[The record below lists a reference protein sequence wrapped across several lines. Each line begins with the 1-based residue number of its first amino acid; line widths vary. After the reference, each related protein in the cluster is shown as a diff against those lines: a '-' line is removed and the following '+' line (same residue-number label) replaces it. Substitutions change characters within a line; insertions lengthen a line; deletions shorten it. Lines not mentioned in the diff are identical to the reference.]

1 MSSNNSIVSFVDSQL
16 PAFIREDNPKFGA
29 FLKAYYE
36 WLETSTTEDANGN
49 GTLYHTKKLPDYND
63 IDRTTDEF
71 LEYFKRDLLPY
82 FPKEIA
88 LDERKLI
95 KQAREFYAKNGTIE
109 SIQFLFRVLYDKEVD
124 IFYPKEQ
131 ILRASDGKWNLPQA
145 FRLIVSAQNSSFNIE
160 LIEKKQAIGSISKA
174 RCIIES
180 ANKVVDRTLNREIFE
195 VYVSNVNKLFRNGEN
210 LTVVYDYDALGNPL
224 TFSAKIIGSLS
235 NIKVDSKNQG
245 LRYRGLERDS
255 FGNIIYQ
262 GDPVVLIGGLANTAE
277 AIEAVAYVA
286 NVSSGQIKSVTVI
299 DGGYGFRVDPNTKI
313 AVISAPGDIGT
324 GANLI
329 VQSVDTTQL
338 VYRSIDTDSIK
349 YKENVQLGAANYGFA
364 NIAVSNVNTTFANA
378 FSFAN
383 IAFAPL
389 KTILVVNGGAGFKTV
404 PSLSFD
410 VRYDSDYS
418 NDQLLSLPAN
428 YTATVQH
435 IRDLGAIAAVKIIS
449 GGSGYNPATDAIY
462 FNSQTGD
469 GAGATFTVDG
479 AGRITSI
486 TMATEGSGY
495 FTIPT
500 PLVANSAN
508 IQNAASGTGAVLVA
522 YGYGEGQS
530 TSLSV
535 DDIGRVQ
542 SIRLANRGF
551 DYERTPNVSL
561 RVQDIKILPLASNQ
575 FLYESDILYQGQDSS
590 NATFLAYV
598 ESYDRSNS
606 VLRIY
611 DYRGTLNANS
621 SITGPSFSV
630 TVNYAAANNII
641 TYGNGKAKAT
651 AEFLNGLIKYDGFWS
666 RTDGFL
672 SSDQFLQDSER
683 YHNFSYEIAVE
694 KALSEYRDTLKN
706 ILHPTGTSMLG
717 LYRVVDDR
725 TVGTSDDLNV
735 DKIAGLTGSVTANLV
750 RPNLFSAGE
759 SFDTYPTN
767 GIWFRNYSIIYVNST
782 IAPDGT
788 FSADHWVRI
797 NNNAAALVHR
807 IFQGITSQVGKVY
820 TYSIYVKKHP
830 KFTQDWVMM
839 RISTN
844 TPVTTKDTWFNV
856 ANGQI
861 GTIATGLRAYSQD
874 VGSGW
879 YRIGVSCEA
888 FASGAGGVTFSLY
901 GVTTNGSSF
910 GYSGDPRYGIYLW
923 GAQAEE
929 GWNMGKYMKSNPK
942 LTSGSGTRTYFA
954 ANGRMLTVSGSVQ
967 RNSYAYDVSTGTWV
981 PEGPLIEPAA
991 RTNLLTYSED
1001 LNNWTKVNSNVAS
1014 VGVALDG
1021 NTSAN
1026 LITANATSGVHEIYS
1041 SFSGAAN
1048 TTYTFSVFLK
1058 PQNYSWAN
1066 LFFRGTGFNNITTS
1080 GYFDLANGEIGGIS
1094 VANVAGFN
1102 MKAYGGGWYRCSVT
1116 AQANDTTGLYY
1127 AGVSLSTGNNIVT
1140 YTGDGASGLYI
1151 WGGQVEIANGIST
1164 SGNVGETSYIKT
1176 TGSTVTRAA
1185 EGLTIASM
1193 YTADY
1198 ENKIVIGS
1206 GTDFG
1211 NTAKANDILVIN
1223 PGSAREQSRMIANV
1237 YKGNTLESF
1246 ANTYVLELESSFTY
1260 VSDARLTLINNSN
1273 VVISTDATVPY
1284 VANDILSYGNANGNV
1299 AFVVSVTGNAI
1310 TTNVN
1315 SGINATG
1322 VVFSV
1327 SPVINNVSYKIITV

>member
-160 LIEKKQAIGSISKA
+160 LIEKKQAIGSVSKA

-195 VYVSNVNKLFRNGEN
+195 VYVSNVNKLFKNGEN

-324 GANLI
+324 GANLV
-329 VQSVDTTQL
+329 VQSIDSTQL
-338 VYRSIDTDSIK
+338 VYRPIDTDSIK

-389 KTILVVNGGAGFKTV
+389 KTILVINGGAGFKTV

-449 GGSGYNPATDAIY
+449 GGSGYNPATDALY

-469 GAGATFTVDG
+469 GANATFTVDG
-479 AGRITSI
+479 AGRISSI
-486 TMATEGSGY
+486 TMVTEGSGY
-495 FTIPT
+495 FTMPT
-500 PLVANSAN
+500 LLVANSAN
-508 IQNAASGTGAVLVA
+508 AQNAASGTGAVLVA

-561 RVQDIKILPLASNQ
+561 KVQDIKILPLASNQ
-575 FLYESDILYQGQDSS
+575 FLYESDILYQGQDSA

-651 AEFLNGLIKYDGFWS
+651 AEFFNGLIKYDGFWS

-725 TVGTSDDLNV
+725 TVGTSDDLKV
-735 DKIAGLTGSVTANLV
+735 DKISGLTGNVSSNLIRRSVISSTV
-750 RPNLFSAGE
+750 PGE
-759 SFDTYPTN
+759 MFDRHN
-767 GIWFRNYSIIYVNST
+767 SSQSVVYVNAAK
-782 IAPDGT
+782 APDGT
-788 FSADHWVRI
+788 FSADHFVKL
-797 NNNAAALVHR
+797 NKNTGVVHR
-807 IFQGITSQVGKVY
+807 IIAGVTVPTGRRFTWSVFI
-820 TYSIYVKKHP
+820 KKHP
-830 KFTQDWVMM
+830 KFTENWVMV
-839 RISTN
+839 RINDLSTF
-844 TPVTTKDTWFNV
+844 KYAWFNIS
-856 ANGQI
+856 NGQK
-861 GTIATGLRAYSQD
+861 GNFDSDLNVYSED
-874 VGSGW
+874 YGSGW
-879 YRIGVSCEA
+879 YRIGVSWIS
-888 FASGAGGVTFSLY
+888 FNTSGSVVSIFGVT
-901 GVTTNGSSF
+901 GNGSSIS
-910 GYSGDPRYGIYLW
+910 YAGDPRYGIYLW
-923 GAQAEE
+923 GTQVEE
-929 GWNMGKYMKSNPK
+929 GWYMGKYMKSNPR
-942 LTSGSGTRTYFA
+942 LTSVGSGSKTYFA
-954 ANGRMLTVSGSVQ
+954 ANGRMLTVASSVQ
-967 RNSYAYDVSTGTWV
+967 RNNFAYDASTGTWI
-981 PEGPLIEPAA
+981 PEGTFIEGPA

-1001 LNNWTKVNSNVAS
+1001 LNNWTKVNSNVS
-1014 VGVALDG
+1014 STIGVALDG
-1021 NTSAN
+1021 NTTAN
-1026 LITANATSGVHEIYS
+1026 LVTSNAVSDVHEIYS
-1041 SFSGAAN
+1041 SFSGQAN
-1048 TTYTFSVFLK
+1048 ATYTFSVFLK

-1066 LFFRGTGFNNITTS
+1066 LFLRGTGFNDTTAA
-1080 GYFDLANGEIGGIS
+1080 GYFDLANGEMGTVVYSQDVTSI
-1094 VANVAGFN
+1094 N
-1102 MKAYGGGWYRCSVT
+1102 MKPYGDGWYRCSVT
-1116 AQANDTTGLYY
+1116 AQANATTGLYY
-1127 AGVSLSTGNNIVT
+1127 AGVSLATGNNVVT
-1140 YTGDGASGLYI
+1140 YTGDGSSGLYI
-1151 WGGQVEIANGIST
+1151 WGGQVEMSNVVHSG
-1164 SGNVGETSYIKT
+1164 GNVAETSYIRT
-1176 TGSTVTRAA
+1176 IGSTVTRAL
-1185 EGLTIASM
+1185 ESLTTSPF
-1193 YTADY
+1193 DY
-1198 ENKIVIGS
+1198 ENRLVVGN
-1206 GTDFG
+1206 GTDFA

-1260 VSDARLTLINNSN
+1260 ISDARLTLTNNSN

-1284 VANDILSYGNANGNV
+1284 IANDILSYGNANGNV

-1310 TTNVN
+1310 TTNVV
-1315 SGINATG
+1315 SSLNATG